1 MTRSQ
6 MIETVASKTGFTAAR
21 HTIIDGDEIY
31 PGRIGRSIP
40 RMEHESPTGKAPD
53 KVGRYIAAVASREGS
68 HHPLYATRIDDK
80 LFVFLTKV
88 LPARFLNW
96 LIYQLYGK

>member
-1 MTRSQ
+1 
-6 MIETVASKTGFTAAR
+6 
-21 HTIIDGDEIY
+21 
-31 PGRIGRSIP
+31 
-40 RMEHESPTGKAPD
+40 MEHDEQTVMDPA

-68 HHPLYATRIDDK
+68 HHPLYATRIDYK
-80 LFVFLTKV
+80 FFVFLTKV